1 MNNSIGSYIKEIKSD
16 LPAGLVVFLV
26 ALPLCLGIA
35 LASGAP
41 LFSGIISGII
51 GGLIVGAF
59 SGSHLSVSGPAAGLT
74 VIILNAITD
83 LGSFE
88 ALLLAVVFAGII
100 QIILGVVKAGII
112 GMYFPSSI
120 IKGMLSA
127 IGLILILKQ
136 IPHLFGVDVDEFGEM
151 EFFQHNG
158 ENTFTQLLSTFELV
172 NEGALIIGLVSLAI
186 IILWDTKFIKSIP
199 VLNQIPGALL
209 AVVIGLLVNVFVFT
223 ENTNFYIESSHL
235 VSLPIFNS
243 INDLKGAITFPDFDE
258 FLNYNVY
265 VTAITLAIIASLETL
280 LSLEAVDKLDP
291 HKRRSPQ
298 NKELIAQGL
307 GNVVSGLIGGL
318 PVTAVIVRSTANLE
332 AGAKTKMAAIY
343 HGLFLFVA
351 VLFIPKVLNY
361 IPLSTLAAILLVV
374 GFKLSKPALYKS
386 MLQQGS
392 QQFIPFI
399 VTILAI
405 LFTDLLVGILIGL
418 GVAVYYILQSNYQV
432 PYYCHKHE
440 NTTTHTTTVKLS
452 EHVSFLNKASLQIML
467 EQLPNNSK
475 VIIDGSS
482 SKQIDHDALEI
493 IYEYL
498 IIAKDKNIDVEL
510 VKIPPFIGGIAAH

>member
-1 MNNSIGSYIKEIKSD
+1 MNESFTSYFKEFKHD
-16 LPAGLVVFLV
+16 FPAGLVVFLV

-41 LFSGIISGII
+41 LFSGIIAGII
-51 GGLIVGAF
+51 GGLIVGFF

-88 ALLLAVVFAGII
+88 ALLFAVVLAGII
-100 QIILGVVKAGII
+100 QIILGVIKAGII
-112 GMYFPSSI
+112 GLYFPSSI

-158 ENTFTQLLSTFELV
+158 ENTFSQLLSTFDLI
-172 NEGALIIGLVSLAI
+172 NPGALTIGLISLAI
-186 IILWDTKFIKSIP
+186 IIIWDTKFIKSTP

-209 AVVIGLLVNVFVFT
+209 AVVVGLLVNVFLFT
-223 ENTNFYIESSHL
+223 EGSALFIESSHL
-235 VSLPIFNS
+235 VSLPIFS
-243 INDLKGAITFPDFDE
+243 SLSDVKGAITFPDFSE

-265 VTAITLAIIASLETL
+265 LTAVTLAVIASLETL
-280 LSLEAVDKLDP
+280 LSIEAVDKLDP
-291 HKRRSPQ
+291 HKRSTPP
-298 NKELIAQGL
+298 NKELIAQGI

-332 AGAKTKMAAIY
+332 AGAKTKLAAIY
-343 HGLFLFVA
+343 HGLFLIVA

-386 MLQQGS
+386 MLKQGS

-440 NTTTHTTTVKLS
+440 NTTTHTTTVRLS
-452 EHVSFLNKASLQIML
+452 EHVSFLNKASLQVML
-467 EQLPNNSK
+467 EQLPADSK
-475 VIIDGSS
+475 VIIDGSA
-482 SKQIDHDALEI
+482 SKKIDHDALEI
-493 IYEYL
+493 IYDYL
-498 IIAKDKNIDVEL
+498 VLAKDKNIDVEL
-510 VKIPPFIGGIAAH
+510 VKIPPFISGLSAH